1 MTISLGPRVR
11 QARGFTL
18 LEVLVWM
25 AVAAV
30 AISFVTLS
38 VGSGSR
44 PDQLKSDAEK
54 LTGMIQLALEESV
67 LTSRPMGLRFVQ
79 EYGARDLETR
89 YEWSV
94 FEQGK
99 WQPLTGDSFFS
110 DQQFFAGTEVEM
122 RLEGRAA
129 DLAAGSS
136 NKKNAK
142 KQNET
147 GKASAADQDPALQY
161 KPDVFF
167 LHSGE
172 ITPAFEIDLRVE
184 VLAEQY
190 QIAGNPVGQIRLR
203 RRNSDSA
210 EWL

>member
-1 MTISLGPRVR
+1 MHGLQGTSAGIS
-11 QARGFTL
+11 RGFTL

-79 EYGARDLETR
+79 EYGATDIETS

-99 WQPLTGDSFFS
+99 WQPLTDDSFFS
-110 DQQFFAGTEVEM
+110 DQQFFVGTEVEM
-122 RLEGRAA
+122 RFEGRAA
-129 DLAAGSS
+129 DLAEG
-136 NKKNAK
+136 NPIKKNK
-142 KQNET
+142 DGEK
-147 GKASAADQDPALQY
+147 GKAARDDKDPALQY
-161 KPDVFF
+161 KPDIFF

-184 VLAEQY
+184 VLTEQY

-203 RRNSDSA
+203 RRISDSA